1 MTALLAGCLSGD
13 DDPETGDDGDSGTG
27 PAEVTEDTGAISG
40 AVSSDLFEP
49 LSGARAEL
57 LTMSRE
63 ATEHTATTD
72 SDGEFTISHVEPG
85 EYILF
90 VTRVNYEANQ
100 RGVTVTAGEIAN
112 VQFQLVPL
120 PEAGPYADEHD
131 RAGHVTWA
139 VAWQAE
145 PPGVGCV
152 TVEDPTGAAIDPKSC
167 GGLRGGGG
175 EAGETR
181 VGSECL
187 PEGWPSSGSGSNDCL
202 ETEMEDL
209 KTIIV
214 EMAWTPAGPLGEH
227 FLLDLMCS
235 DMPRGTN
242 GAILDLEHVCYQ
254 EARGASPLILRFDEE
269 HWLEHGYNYTGAWA
283 ARVFATHGLLGTHGL
298 TGVDIGLAYEQSF
311 EIYWT
316 VFHGEPAPE
325 GFSRLPDA

>member
-13 DDPETGDDGDSGTG
+13 DDPQTDDDGDSKSG

-40 AVSSDLFEP
+40 AVSSELFEP
-49 LSGARAEL
+49 LNGARAEL
-57 LTMSRE
+57 LTMDRE

-90 VTRVNYEANQ
+90 VTRVNFEANQ
-100 RGVTVTAGEIAN
+100 RGVTVTAGDITN
-112 VQFQLVPL
+112 IQFQLTPL
-120 PEAGPYADEHD
+120 PESGPYADEHD

-145 PPGVGCV
+145 PPAVGCV
-152 TVEDPTGAAIDPKSC
+152 TIESPVGVTDPKSC

-175 EAGETR
+175 AAGETR
-181 VGSECL
+181 VGPEET
-187 PEGWPSSGSGSNDCL
+187 PEGWPSNSGTGNDFQ
-202 ETEMEDL
+202 EADMSDV

-214 EMAWTPAGPLGEH
+214 EMTWTPAGPLGEH

-235 DMPRGTN
+235 DMPRGSN
-242 GAILDLEHVCYQ
+242 GAILDLEHDCYQ
-254 EARGASPLILRFDEE
+254 EARGGSPLILRFDEE
-269 HWLEHGYNYTGAWA
+269 HWLEQGYNHTGTWA

-298 TGVDIGLAYEQSF
+298 TGIDIGLAYEQSF